1 MSLNFDL
8 PSILG
13 NELAGAQLA
22 GNHRLRAGAAPP
34 AVGTFIFGFRVRAS
48 AGDMLSLGNGA
59 AAAGSSTSRPS
70 PRHGR
75 RGLGVQRAWG

>member
-1 MSLNFDL
+1 MSLNFSQ

-13 NELAGAQLA
+13 NELVGAQLA
-22 GNHRLRAGAAPP
+22 CDHRLHAGAASA